1 MQKSNEGIL
10 YSASDLGDFLL
21 CKHLINLK
29 RIDLDTPLQ
38 KDEADEQTQLL
49 QDKGFEHEASY
60 LETLRDQGKSIASID
75 VKNLKRAEQI
85 KASIE
90 AMHQGA
96 DVIYQAALLQ
106 LPFYGISDFL
116 FKVPVH
122 SKLGSWS
129 YEVAD
134 TKLSSHPK
142 ARHLM
147 QVSLY
152 SSMLA
157 EFQGVMP
164 SATHLVMGNHS
175 TESFRIADYL
185 HYVTHAKQRF
195 LNYASQKQESYPE
208 KCAHCDLCQFRT
220 LCDTQWENDDH
231 LNRVANIRKN
241 DIKRLKTG
249 GINTLTQLA
258 ELGNPATNPIAKLG
272 PQETLWQQAQLQL
285 RKRLDGKDVV
295 QLKDLQ
301 EEKRLGFNRLPKPNE
316 GDLYFDMEGNPL
328 EEGGLE
334 YLFGVSYLEAGK
346 LVFQPFWAH
355 TRQEEKKA
363 FEDFIDFVSGRI
375 ALYPDLHIYHYADYE
390 RRALQ
395 SLMGLHGTRETQVD
409 NLLRSQKLVD
419 LFAVVRHAILTSEP
433 RYSIKNLET
442 FYMKG
447 ERSADVKNAGASIIY
462 YEAWKK
468 TQDPNTLEQIR
479 QYNEEDCRSTKLL
492 HDWLLELRD
501 KNMPWYDPNFEKV
514 EEVDL
519 EKQARIGE
527 LEAIR
532 ESYRLA
538 LVQNLPED
546 FAQRTKEDN
555 VSQLL
560 FDLLDFY
567 RREDKPTHWKM
578 FDRKEKDLTDLLE
591 DLDCLAGLTLDSKNP
606 VEPDG
611 RSFIVTYH
619 YPEQDHRILADNE
632 CQDTET
638 LLKLGKVFSLSQ
650 NSDIVQIRVGPSAMK
665 AWEGVPPQNLSIAAN
680 KFIDKGI
687 LQTAL
692 TRYVESQLAG
702 HSNYQALTAF
712 LHRDFPSVIGKV
724 AGNPIV
730 EEGEDAGDAAV
741 KLIHALNNSYLFIQG
756 PPGAGKTYTGSRA
769 IVSLLKAGKRVAV
782 SANSHKAIIN
792 LLNAVEEVAIE
803 QKFTFRGVKKGSDG
817 PDGMAGSIIH
827 NNNTDAVYDE
837 TYQLVG
843 GTAWALANEK
853 ADQAFDYLFVD
864 EAGQVSLASLI
875 AIGVC
880 AKNIVLLGDH
890 MQLGQPLQG
899 THPNESSQSALE
911 YLLCEHATI
920 PPERGVF
927 LGVTWRM
934 HPDVCR
940 FISDAV
946 YEGKL
951 VAQQKKS
958 TQKLVLN
965 ANAHKALKPTGIT
978 FFEVDH
984 DECAQISRQEAQII
998 KDIVTDLLQ
1007 QDYQNNKGE
1016 TYHIT
1021 TKNILIVA
1029 PYNAQVKT
1037 IKEYMPVGIEVGT
1050 VDKFQGLEA
1059 EVVIVSMTTSNS
1071 ENLPRNME
1079 FLYNKNRLNVAVS
1092 RARSL
1097 AIVVANPKLLEI
1109 DCTSPSQMG
1118 LVNTLC
1124 WLREYTSS

>member
-1 MQKSNEGIL
+1 MQKSNDGLL

-38 KDEADEQTQLL
+38 KDEADEQTKLL

-60 LETLRDQGKSIASID
+60 LETLRAQGKSIASID
-75 VKNLKRAEQI
+75 VKNLKRTEQVE
-85 KASIE
+85 ASIE
-90 AMHQGA
+90 AMYQGD

-116 FKVPVH
+116 FKVPVP

-134 TKLSSHPK
+134 TKLSTHPK

-147 QVSLY
+147 QVGLY

-157 EFQGVMP
+157 EVQGIMP
-164 SATHLVMGNHS
+164 SMTHLVMGNHA
-175 TESFRIADYL
+175 TESFRLADYL
-185 HYVTHAKQRF
+185 HYVNHAKQRF
-195 LNYASQKQESYPE
+195 LNYAPQKQASYPE
-208 KCAHCDLCQFRT
+208 KCSHCDLCQFRT
-220 LCDTQWENDDH
+220 LCDTQWEADDH

-241 DIKRLKTG
+241 DIKRLKAS
-249 GINTLTQLA
+249 GITTLTQLA
-258 ELGNPATNPIAKLG
+258 ELGDPATNPIAKLG
-272 PQETLWQQAQLQL
+272 TQETLWRQAWLQL
-285 RKRLDGKDVV
+285 KKRLEGEDIV

-301 EEKRLGFNRLPKPNE
+301 EEKRLGFHRLPKPNE
-316 GDLYFDMEGNPL
+316 GDLYFDMEGNPM

-334 YLFGVSYLEAGK
+334 YLFGVSYLDGGG
-346 LVFQPFWAH
+346 LVFKPFWAH

-395 SLMGLHGTRETQVD
+395 SLMGLHGTREAQVD

-492 HDWLLELRD
+492 HDWLLDLRAKD
-501 KNMPWYDPNFEKV
+501 MPWYDPNFEQV

-519 EKQARIGE
+519 EKKAKIAEIEAARE
-527 LEAIR
+527 R
-532 ESYRLA
+532 YRLA
-538 LVQNLPED
+538 LVQPLPED
-546 FAQRTKEDN
+546 FALRTKENN
-555 VSQLL
+555 VRQLL

-567 RREDKPTHWKM
+567 RREDKPTFWKM
-578 FDRKEKDLTDLLE
+578 YDRKEKDLEDLLE
-591 DLDCLAGLTLDSKNP
+591 DLDCLAGLTLDITHP
-606 VEPDG
+606 VVSEA
-611 RSFIVTYH
+611 RSFIVTYR
-619 YPEQDHRILADNE
+619 YPEQDHRILVDDA
-632 CQDTET
+632 CQDAET
-638 LLKLGKVFSLSQ
+638 LMNIGKVVSFSQDAYLVK
-650 NSDIVQIRVGPSAMK
+650 IKVGPSAMK
-665 AWEGVPPQNLSIAAN
+665 EWNGNPPTSLSIAAS
-680 KFIDKGI
+680 KYVDKKV
-687 LQTAL
+687 LQAAL
-692 TRYVESQLAG
+692 VRYVDSQIARQP
-702 HSNYQALTAF
+702 NYQALTAF
-712 LHRDFPSVIGKV
+712 LHRDFPAITGKSQ
-724 AGNPIV
+724 GKPIV
-730 EEGEDAGDAAV
+730 EDGQEAGDAAI
-741 KLIHALNNSYLFIQG
+741 KLIHALDNSYLFIQG
-756 PPGAGKTYTGSRA
+756 PPGAGKTYTGSQA

-782 SANSHKAIIN
+782 SANSHKAIVN

-803 QKFTFRGVKKGSDG
+803 QNFTFRGVKKGSDG
-817 PDGMAGSIIH
+817 PDGMAGSIIQ
-827 NNNTDAVYDE
+827 NNNTEDVYDGA
-837 TYQLVG
+837 YQLVG
-843 GTAWALANEK
+843 GTAWALANEM

-875 AIGVC
+875 VIGVC
-880 AKNIVLLGDH
+880 AKNIILLGDH

-899 THPNESSQSALE
+899 THPNESGKSALE
-911 YLLCEHATI
+911 YLLGGLATI

-946 YEGKL
+946 YESKL
-951 VAQQKKS
+951 FAQQKNS
-958 TQKLVLN
+958 IQKLVLN
-965 ANAHKALKPTGIT
+965 ANSHKALKPTGIT
-978 FFEVDH
+978 FFEANH
-984 DECAQISRQEAQII
+984 DECAQISREEAQII
-998 KDIVTDLLQ
+998 KDIVTNLMQ
-1007 QDYQNNKGE
+1007 QEYQNNKGE
-1016 TYHIT
+1016 THPIT
-1021 TKNILIVA
+1021 AHNILVVA

-1037 IKEYMPVGIEVGT
+1037 IKSYLPAGIEVGT

-1071 ENLPRNME
+1071 EYLPRNME

-1097 AIVVANPKLLEI
+1097 AIVIANPKLLET
-1109 DCTSPSQMG
+1109 DCTSPAQMG

-1124 WLREYTSS
+1124 WLREYTNG